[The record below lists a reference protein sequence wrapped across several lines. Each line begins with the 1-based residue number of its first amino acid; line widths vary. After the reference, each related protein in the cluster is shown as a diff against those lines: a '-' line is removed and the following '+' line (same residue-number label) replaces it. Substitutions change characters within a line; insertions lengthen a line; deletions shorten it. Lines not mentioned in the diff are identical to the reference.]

1 MCYNDILNFID
12 KSDKVMRKRKC
23 SNKQCLDNFLLII
36 DDVVKQKSLIFF
48 NKDLPKYHYKTTE
61 NKFRKLCK
69 TMFLKNYFMNS

>member
-36 DDVVKQKSLIFF
+36 DDVVK
-48 NKDLPKYHYKTTE
+48 
-61 NKFRKLCK
+61 
-69 TMFLKNYFMNS
+69 